1 MLELGK
7 NIREGKPLAKTPPML
22 TVIDSASK
30 PSPLAP
36 PPGLGE
42 AGAKLWHAI
51 HADYVVDDAG
61 GLAMLQQ
68 ICAAADRVAEYA
80 ATIARD
86 GTTVRSGSGIREHP
100 LLRHELAAQSFIVRS
115 LHRLGLDIIPPRH
128 EIGRPAGGV
137 YRGEDR

>member
-1 MLELGK
+1 MAK
-7 NIREGKPLAKTPPML
+7 KPPTL

-68 ICAAADRVAEYA
+68 IWGAADRVAQYA
-80 ATIARD
+80 VTIARD
-86 GTTVRSGSGIREHP
+86 GPVIRSKAGLKDHP
-100 LLRHELAAQSFIVRS
+100 LLRTELAAQSFIPGDSPPAKYAFTAATVAFAVTFVAVIAS
-115 LHRLGLDIIPPRH
+115 FFLPEPPREELPH
-128 EIGRPAGGV
+128 
-137 YRGEDR
+137 